1 MNAPE
6 VSYTD
11 EDGFRVED
19 EVDGGCRCG
28 CTLLAVSRIDL
39 VNA

>member
-11 EDGFRVED
+11 EDGFGVED
-19 EVDGGCRCG
+19 EVDGGCG
-28 CTLLAVSRIDL
+28 SVCTLLAVFFVDL
-39 VNA
+39 VDA